1 MSLINI
7 LLSKVLCL
15 ISMIIE
21 KYVIL
26 KNWKKINLVNKII
39 PTYNLSHRMNF
50 ELYLIKLEFL
60 KYLNR
65 NF

>member
-26 KNWKKINLVNKII
+26 KNWKKINLVNKIT

-50 ELYLIKLEFL
+50 ELYHKKL
-60 KYLNR
+60 
-65 NF
+65 